1 MTSFSSDFNTRFACR
16 ILDVIIANGNLEFSY
31 GDFVVSVAVSLF
43 NEATEDLLGLVDSY
57 SYSSTQQTMQQQN
70 SDDEAFERIINYLRT
85 MPQKWESGR
94 QQRVLTLAINA
105 IVERTKECREI
116 DFEEDQEEYVL

>member
-1 MTSFSSDFNTRFACR
+1 
-16 ILDVIIANGNLEFSY
+16 
-31 GDFVVSVAVSLF
+31 
-43 NEATEDLLGLVDSY
+43 
-57 SYSSTQQTMQQQN
+57 MQQQN